1 MPTEHGLVPAER
13 IERAILVV
21 RGLKVLL
28 DADLASL
35 YGVTTKRL
43 NEQVKRNIERF
54 PADFMFQLTSVETAS
69 LRSQVATL
77 KSGRGQHAKYLPRV
91 FTEHGAIMAA
101 SVLSSPKAI
110 EMSILVVRAFVKL
123 RTMLATH
130 RQLAAKLAE
139 PERKLSTHDER
150 IVVLF
155 STIRELMQPSAQPA
169 RRIGFAPK

>member
-1 MPTEHGLVPAER
+1 
-13 IERAILVV
+13 
-21 RGLKVLL
+21 
-28 DADLASL
+28 
-35 YGVTTKRL
+35 
-43 NEQVKRNIERF
+43 VKRNIERF

-139 PERKLSTHDER
+139 LERKLSTHDER

-155 STIRELMQPSAQPA
+155 NTIRELMQPSAQPA

>member
-1 MPTEHGLVPAER
+1 M
-13 IERAILVV
+13 
-21 RGLKVLL
+21 
-28 DADLASL
+28 
-35 YGVTTKRL
+35 
-43 NEQVKRNIERF
+43 KRNIERF
-54 PADFMFQLTSVETAS
+54 PADFMFQLTSLETAS

-123 RTMLATH
+123 RTMLATN

-139 PERKLSTHDER
+139 LERKLSTHDER

-155 STIRELMQPSAQPA
+155 NTIRELMQPSAQPA

>member
-1 MPTEHGLVPAER
+1 
-13 IERAILVV
+13 
-21 RGLKVLL
+21 
-28 DADLASL
+28 
-35 YGVTTKRL
+35 
-43 NEQVKRNIERF
+43 VKRNIERF
-54 PADFMFQLTSVETAS
+54 PADFMFQLTSLETAS

-123 RTMLATH
+123 RTMLATN

-139 PERKLSTHDER
+139 LERKLSTHDER

-155 STIRELMQPSAQPA
+155 NTIRELMQPSAQPA